1 LSLRSGPNSADRQ
14 RHEVGPVAAP
24 RRRQRDNGIHA
35 HTDSQ
40 RDDDRMNRY
49 RLLVLFALAGLLA
62 AAAPAAAKP
71 SSDPV
76 QTAEKKQAA
85 GKPIGAAKAHG
96 KPAPAKASAKASGSK
111 AGTADTGKASA
122 SKETKAGAKAHAG
135 KASKHK
141 ESKKAAAK
149 HAGKSHAAKSAP
161 AKDAPKSAAPRP
173 TTLASAVP
181 GIVVPDAPPASVSSD
196 EVATVRDAMGLIR
209 RGKSSEANALKA
221 SLQDPVAR
229 KLVEWLILRN
239 DTNGADFDRYAA
251 FIRTN
256 PTWPNIPLFRRR
268 AEGYLWHE
276 HRDPATVRAF
286 YADGKPASARGRFVL
301 GRALIAQG
309 QRAAGEAL
317 IREGWRQEDFTDDL
331 EGQVLEEFPHV
342 LTRADH
348 IGRMHRRLYAK
359 DFSAAMR
366 SAHRLGD
373 AAVAIVKAFSAVNA
387 KSDKAGALLDA
398 VPADAHQDA
407 AFALARVQWLMQ
419 KDRIAD
425 AARVA
430 LAAPHDPSQVEDGD
444 AWWRT
449 RRMLVRKLL
458 DLNDAHT
465 AYRIA
470 REAAPPSSENYR
482 ADRHFTAGWVALRFL
497 DDPTTALAHFQRIA
511 DGITNPIAL
520 ARSAYWQGR
529 ASEALGRHHDARAH
543 YETAARYPTAF
554 YGQLARAKLGMAGVA
569 LHAPPELDAG
579 QRATIANL
587 EVVRAAELI
596 YAIGERDLIISIVSD
611 LADRAVDPAALLGI
625 AEVTARH
632 QDARAT
638 LLLGKAAL
646 GRGLPFDHFAFPTF
660 GVPAFAAV
668 APEIDRSIAFAIVR
682 QESEFNQRDVSPAKA
697 VGLMQVTP
705 DAGRDTAK
713 RFGAKY
719 DWQRMVHDAVYN
731 CQMGAAELSGLL
743 QDYRGSYIL
752 TFAGYNA
759 GRGRVKEWIERFGD
773 PRDPRVDPVD
783 WVERIPFSETRNYVQ
798 RVMENFQV
806 YRVRF
811 GHGPRPTIEADLR
824 RGGMN
829 N

>member
-1 LSLRSGPNSADRQ
+1 
-14 RHEVGPVAAP
+14 
-24 RRRQRDNGIHA
+24 
-35 HTDSQ
+35 
-40 RDDDRMNRY
+40 MNRRY
-49 RLLVLFALAGLLA
+49 RLLALFALTGMLA
-62 AAAPAAAKP
+62 MGSAAAAKP

-76 QTAEKKQAA
+76 PTGEKKAA
-85 GKPIGAAKAHG
+85 ATPAKSGGAAKAHG
-96 KPAPAKASAKASGSK
+96 KSGKAGSAKTTGSK
-111 AGTADTGKASA
+111 AGHSDAGKASGGNKTEA
-122 SKETKAGAKAHAG
+122 KTGGKAHAG
-135 KASKHK
+135 KSSKHK
-141 ESKKAAAK
+141 ESKKAAK
-149 HAGKSHAAKSAP
+149 SRSSKSHAEKSAP
-161 AKDAPKSAAPRP
+161 AKDARKP

-181 GIVVPDAPPASVSSD
+181 GVIVPDALPSSVSSD
-196 EVATVRDAMGLIR
+196 EVATVREAMSLIR
-209 RGKSSEANALKA
+209 RGKTSEANERKA

-239 DTNGADFDRYAA
+239 DSNGATFDRYAA
-251 FIRTN
+251 FIRSN
-256 PTWPNIPLFRRR
+256 PTWPNIPMFRRR

-276 HRDPATVRAF
+276 QRDPATVRAF
-286 YADGKPASARGRFVL
+286 FADAKPASARGRFVL

-309 QRAAGEAL
+309 QRAAGEAA
-317 IREGWRQEDFTDDL
+317 IREGWRHEDFTEDL

-348 IGRMHRRLYAK
+348 LGRMHHRLYAK
-359 DFSAAMR
+359 DFGAAMR
-366 SAHRLGD
+366 SARRLGD
-373 AAVAIVKAFSAVNA
+373 WAVAIVKAYSAVNA
-387 KSDKAGALLDA
+387 KADKAGSLLDA
-398 VPADAHQDA
+398 VPADARQDA

-419 KDRIAD
+419 NDRVAD

-430 LAAPHDPSQVEDGD
+430 LAAPHDAAQVEDGD

-458 DLNDAHT
+458 DAGEAQT

-470 REAAPPSSENYR
+470 RESAPPSGENYR

-520 ARSAYWQGR
+520 ARADYWQGR
-529 ASEALGRHHDARAH
+529 ATEALGRHREARAH

-554 YGQLARAKLGMAGVA
+554 YGQLARSKLGMSAIT
-569 LHAPPELDAG
+569 LRAPPELDGA
-579 QRATIANL
+579 QRTAIANL
-587 EVVRAAELI
+587 EVVRAAELL
-596 YAIGERDLIISIVSD
+596 YEIGERDLIISIVND
-611 LADRAVDPAALLGI
+611 LAGRAVDPAALLGL

-660 GVPAFAAV
+660 GVPAYAAV
-668 APEIDRSIAFAIVR
+668 APDVERSIAYAIVR

-713 RFGAKY
+713 RFGVKY
-719 DWQRMVHDAVYN
+719 DWHRMVNDAVYN
-731 CQMGAAELSGLL
+731 SQMGAAELSGLL

-773 PRDPRVDPVD
+773 PRDPKVDPVD

-811 GHGPRPTIEADLR
+811 GQAPRLAIEADLR
-824 RGGMN
+824 RGGVN